1 MALSREASVTHKL
14 MSACEAFRGLPEDA
28 ENKFTLI
35 RMAERAGRHFGLSF
49 ADLRLLTLYVSFTRA
64 EDWVEGGRP
73 IYTRPV
79 FRTASDLGISAR
91 QVNRSERQLEKLG
104 LILRDTRADG
114 GRGFIRGRDE
124 AMGEGAIAFCI
135 DLRPLAVAYPDLKA
149 SADAVR
155 RREEAID
162 AARAAISRG
171 LRHAGHLFAEA
182 FALNERAVTAQG
194 LDVLYAELPQRTPR
208 HRDLPRLVRAQR
220 DLEEF
225 AVRLRDILIPART
238 ESAHDAAS
246 IPENKSDADS
256 LSVSHIYNTKPD
268 SESCNQRSGADAPVS
283 RFSAPG
289 GPKVSRDEKY
299 EAREPEHQPF
309 LPAEYNNLTA
319 LFGLDIGDAAQ
330 VETGLDRLRTV
341 QVRAAL
347 PESWQFEM
355 QAFGAFS
362 WRAFCMVAESR
373 LVHLGVGSHAWKRLS
388 LVIGRRA
395 AAVALMALEANRFH
409 PTKPVRNIGGAV
421 FRFADIAKS
430 GALRLDAMVL
440 GVLARKETALEDG

>member
-1 MALSREASVTHKL
+1 MALSREASVTDRL
-14 MSACEAFRGLPEDA
+14 MSACEAFTGLPNGA
-28 ENKFTLI
+28 ENKFSLI

-64 EDWVEGGRP
+64 EDWVDGGRP

-104 LILRDTRADG
+104 LIFRDTRADG
-114 GRGFIRGRDE
+114 GRGFVRGRDE
-124 AMGEGAIAFCI
+124 VMGEGAIAFCI
-135 DLRPLAVAYPDLKA
+135 DLRPLAVTYPHLKA

-171 LRHAGHLFAEA
+171 LRQAGHLFAEA
-182 FALNERAVTAQG
+182 FALNERAVTAEG
-194 LDVLYAELPQRTPR
+194 LDVAYADLPQRTPR
-208 HRDLPRLVRAQR
+208 HRDLSRLVMAQR

-225 AVRLRDILIPART
+225 MSRLRGVLTKAKPT
-238 ESAHDAAS
+238 SSSAM
-246 IPENKSDADS
+246 IPENESDADS
-256 LSVSHIYNTKPD
+256 DSVFHIYNTKPD
-268 SESCNQRSGADAPVS
+268 SESCNQRSGANAPASQPGEPNGSQS
-283 RFSAPG
+283 RL
-289 GPKVSRDEKY
+289 EKSKS
-299 EAREPEHQPF
+299 EAGARHKLL
-309 LPAEYNNLTA
+309 LPAEQNDLTA
-319 LFGLDIGDAAQ
+319 LFGLDMGDEAQ
-330 VETGLDRLRTV
+330 VETGLDRLRTA
-341 QVRAAL
+341 QVRAAM

-355 QAFGAFS
+355 QAFGPFS

-373 LVHLGVGSHAWKRLS
+373 LVHLGVGTHAWKRLS

-409 PTKPVRNIGGAV
+409 PTKPVKNPGGAI
-421 FRFADIAKS
+421 FRFADIAKT

-440 GVLARKETALEDG
+440 GVLARMEVATEDS